1 MVEYRC
7 LGCLTHFA
15 VDKPG
20 PLDCP
25 YCGHKYLINLT
36 YAKAYPEY
44 IEWRNKLN
52 EDNLS

>member
-25 YCGHKYLINLT
+25 YCGHKYLRNLT
-36 YAKAYPEY
+36 YE
-44 IEWRNKLN
+44 ENNKELEGN